1 MRATAAET
9 ARHKAELEVHSARG
23 TVQETN
29 LHLVTNAI
37 DTLRQSNEIA
47 KANYKA
53 AMLAGDYDAAATYQE
68 DMTNH
73 AAKLLQLDQGK
84 QVLENTPLPVAPVQR
99 SSDPIEAFA
108 SQLSS
113 RSAEWV
119 RRHPQFV
126 TDPRLNQK
134 MIAAHNMAMADGHVA
149 DSNEYFATVETLLQ
163 VSTGEAMSE
172 ACSRDDAEA
181 VLGEMVESGWS
192 ETTGLLEVEADVLAD
207 AARAAEQHFLA
218 RLQSLR
224 AREQKSNAEF
234 VAQRVA
240 SLEQSY
246 RKDREKTQELL
257 TRGLAAKKDE
267 RYLRMMRGKLA
278 NREADYSSKKAELNN
293 LRQVATEHEEVAAGV
308 LEVV

>member
-1 MRATAAET
+1 MSEQEKDDAVVVEEQAPKEITLEEGVDDLKQRLAAAELRATAAET

-149 DSNEYFATVETLLQ
+149 DSNEYFATVENLLQ

-172 ACSRDDAEA
+172 AAQSTGRRSTATPPPAAPVSRD
-181 VLGEMVESGWS
+181 
-192 ETTGLLEVEADVLAD
+192 
-207 AARAAEQHFLA
+207 
-218 RLQSLR
+218 
-224 AREQKSNAEF
+224 
-234 VAQRVA
+234 
-240 SLEQSY
+240 
-246 RKDREKTQELL
+246 
-257 TRGLAAKKDE
+257 TRGGNIVRLTSEEREMAEMMKMTPEEYAKNKVALKKE
-267 RYLRMMRGKLA
+267 GRM
-278 NREADYSSKKAELNN
+278 
-293 LRQVATEHEEVAAGV
+293 H
-308 LEVV
+308 